1 MAGLGVGQTAEGIDI
16 LGPLP
21 MSRLQIAAVA
31 TTVGLNGLDGFDV
44 LAISFASPGIASDW
58 GINRAAL
65 GFVLSMELIGM
76 AIGSITLGNLADRIG
91 RRPTMLACLVV
102 MTFGMVMA
110 TTAQNVTS
118 LSIWRVLTGL
128 GIGGM
133 LAATNAVAAEFANTR
148 RRSLCL
154 ALMVIGYPIGA
165 VIGGAIAAQLLDG
178 GHWRIVFEFGAF
190 ATALFIPLVWFFVPE
205 TVDYLAKKQPANA
218 LARINQTLARMSHA
232 LLDALPKLD
241 ENQDKASIAALFT
254 PALAATTV
262 LVTIAYF
269 GHITTF
275 YFILKWTPKIVA
287 DMGFA
292 PGLAGGVLVWA
303 NVGGALGGA
312 LFGLLTLRFGLKPLT
327 LAMLLLSVIMV
338 AAFGRG
344 SDDLNHLA
352 LMAGAAGFFTEAA
365 IVGLYSVL
373 AQVFPTHLR
382 ASGTGFAIGVG
393 RGGAALSPILAGL
406 LFQAGFS
413 LQAVAIVMGS
423 GSLIATGAL
432 LALRSVALKQAASPQ
447 A

>member
-1 MAGLGVGQTAEGIDI
+1 MVDDGTAHSANGVDI

-21 MSRLQIAAVA
+21 MSQLQIAAVA

-58 GINRAAL
+58 GIDRAAL
-65 GFVLSMELIGM
+65 GLVLSMELIGM
-76 AIGSITLGNLADRIG
+76 AIGSILLGNLADRVG

-102 MTFGMVMA
+102 MTLGMFMA
-110 TTAQNVTS
+110 TTAQDVAT
-118 LSIWRVLTGL
+118 LSIWRVLAGL

-133 LAATNAVAAEFANTR
+133 LAATNAVAAEFSNAR

-178 GHWRIVFEFGAF
+178 GHWRVVFEFGAIV
-190 ATALFIPLVWFFVPE
+190 TALFIPLGWFFVPE
-205 TVDYLAKKQPANA
+205 SVDYLAKKQPEHA
-218 LARINQTLARMSHA
+218 LDRINKTLGRMGHA
-232 LLDALPKLD
+232 ALDALPNID
-241 ENQDKASIAALFT
+241 ASHAKASITALFT
-254 PALAATTV
+254 PTLAATTL
-262 LVTIAYF
+262 LVTLAYF

-292 PGLAGGVLVWA
+292 PALAAGVLVWA

-312 LFGLLTLRFGLKPLT
+312 LFGLLTLRYGLKPLT
-327 LAMLLLSVIMV
+327 LAALLLSVIMV
-338 AAFGRG
+338 SAFGHG
-344 SDDLNHLA
+344 PNDLSQLA
-352 LMAGAAGFFTEAA
+352 LMAGAAGFFTEAG

-393 RGGAALSPILAGL
+393 RGGAALAPILAGL
-406 LFQAGFS
+406 LFQAGYG
-413 LQAVAIVMGS
+413 LQAVAMAMAT
-423 GSLIATGAL
+423 GSLIAAGSL
-432 LALRSVALKQAASPQ
+432 LCLRNTEAARG
-447 A
+447 

>member
-1 MAGLGVGQTAEGIDI
+1 
-16 LGPLP
+16 

-154 ALMVIGYPIGA
+154 ALMVIGYPLGA

-205 TVDYLAKKQPANA
+205 TVEYLAKKQPANA
-218 LARINQTLARMSHA
+218 LARINQTLARMGHT
-232 LLDALPKLD
+232 LLEALPKLD

>member
-1 MAGLGVGQTAEGIDI
+1 MAGVSTEQSAGDVDI

-58 GINRAAL
+58 GIDRAAL

-76 AIGSITLGNLADRIG
+76 AIGSILLGNLADRIG

-102 MTFGMVMA
+102 MTLGMAMA
-110 TTAQNVTS
+110 TTAQDVTT

-133 LAATNAVAAEFANTR
+133 LAATNAVAAEFSNAR

-165 VIGGAIAAQLLDG
+165 VIGGSVAAQLLDG
-178 GHWRIVFEFGAF
+178 GHWRVVFEFGAIV
-190 ATALFIPLVWFFVPE
+190 TALFIPLVWFFVPE
-205 TVDYLAKKQPANA
+205 SVDYLAKKQPENA
-218 LARINQTLARMSHA
+218 LAQINKTLTRMGHVA
-232 LLDALPKLD
+232 LDALPKID
-241 ENQDKASIAALFT
+241 AGRAKASIAALFT
-254 PALAATTV
+254 PGLIVTTI
-262 LVTIAYF
+262 LVTLAYF

-292 PGLAGGVLVWA
+292 PGLAAGVLVWA

-312 LFGLLTLRFGLKPLT
+312 LFGLLTLRYGLKPLT
-327 LAMLLLSVIMV
+327 LAALLFSFIMV
-338 AAFGRG
+338 SAFGRG
-344 SDDLNHLA
+344 PDDLTQLA
-352 LMAGAAGFFTEAA
+352 IMAGAAGFFTEAG

-382 ASGTGFAIGVG
+382 ASGTGFAIGMG
-393 RGGAALSPILAGL
+393 RGGAALAPILAGL
-406 LFQAGFS
+406 LFQAGYG

-423 GSLIATGAL
+423 GSLIAAGAL
-432 LALRSVALKQAASPQ
+432 LFLRHVSLSQSTKQS
-447 A
+447 

>member
-1 MAGLGVGQTAEGIDI
+1 MAGGTFDQTEAGVDI

-21 MSRLQIAAVA
+21 MSRLQMAAVA
-31 TTVGLNGLDGFDV
+31 ITVGLNGLDGFDV

-58 GINRAAL
+58 QIDRAAL

-76 AIGSITLGNLADRIG
+76 AIGSILLGNLADRIG
-91 RRPTMLACLVV
+91 RRPTMLGCLIV
-102 MTFGMVMA
+102 MTLGMALA
-110 TTAQNVTS
+110 TTAQDVTS

-133 LAATNAVAAEFANTR
+133 LAATNAVAAEFSNAR

-154 ALMVIGYPIGA
+154 ALMVIGYPLGA
-165 VIGGAIAAQLLDG
+165 VIGGAIAAGLLDG
-178 GHWRIVFEFGAF
+178 GHWRVVFEFGAIV
-190 ATALFIPLVWFFVPE
+190 TALFIPLVWLFVPE
-205 TVDYLAKKQPANA
+205 SVDYLAKKQPVNA
-218 LARINQTLARMSHA
+218 LARVNQTLARMGHRA
-232 LLDALPKLD
+232 LEVLPKTD
-241 ENQDKASIAALFT
+241 SGPAKTSIAALFK
-254 PALAATTV
+254 PGLVLTTL

-292 PGLAGGVLVWA
+292 PGLAAGVLVWA

-312 LFGLLTLRFGLKPLT
+312 LFGLLTLKFGLKPLT
-327 LAMLLLSVIMV
+327 LAALVLSAIMV

-344 SDDLNHLA
+344 PDDLTQLA
-352 LMAGAAGFFTEAA
+352 VMAGAAGFFTEAG

-373 AQVFPTHLR
+373 AQVFPTQVR

-393 RGGAALSPILAGL
+393 RGGAALAPILAGL
-406 LFQAGFS
+406 LFQAGYG
-413 LQAVAIVMGS
+413 LQAVAIVMAV
-423 GSLIATGAL
+423 GSLIAAGAL
-432 LALRSVALKQAASPQ
+432 FFLRQVGTRSP
-447 A
+447 AR

>member
-1 MAGLGVGQTAEGIDI
+1 MADVSVGQTAEGIDI
-16 LGPLP
+16 LGRLP

-102 MTFGMVMA
+102 MTVGMVMA

-133 LAATNAVAAEFANTR
+133 LAATNAVAAEFANNR

-165 VIGGAIAAQLLDG
+165 VVGGAIAAQLLDG

-190 ATALFIPLVWFFVPE
+190 ATALFIPLIWFFVPE
-205 TVDYLAKKQPANA
+205 SVDYLAKKQPANA
-218 LARINQTLARMSHA
+218 LVRINQTLARMGHA

-241 ENQDKASIAALFT
+241 EKQDKASIAALFT
-254 PALAATTV
+254 PALTATTL

-292 PGLAGGVLVWA
+292 PGLAAGVLVWT

-327 LAMLLLSVIMV
+327 LAVLLLSVIMV

-344 SDDLNHLA
+344 SDDLHQLA
-352 LMAGAAGFFTEAA
+352 LMAGAAGFFTEAG
-365 IVGLYSVL
+365 IVGLYTVL

-393 RGGAALSPILAGL
+393 RGGAALAPIIAGL
-406 LFQAGFS
+406 LFQAGYG

-423 GSLIATGAL
+423 GSLIAAGAL
-432 LALRSVALKQAASPQ
+432 LGLSSAALKQASIPQ
-447 A
+447 G

>member
-1 MAGLGVGQTAEGIDI
+1 MVGVSIEQSAEDVDI

-58 GINRAAL
+58 GIDRAAL

-76 AIGSITLGNLADRIG
+76 AVGSILLGNLADRIG
-91 RRPTMLACLVV
+91 RRPTMLACLAV
-102 MTFGMVMA
+102 MTLGMAMA
-110 TTAQNVTS
+110 TTAQDVTT

-133 LAATNAVAAEFANTR
+133 LAATNAVAAEFSNAR

-154 ALMVIGYPIGA
+154 ALMVIGYPLGA

-178 GHWRIVFEFGAF
+178 GHWRIVFEFGAW

-205 TVDYLAKKQPANA
+205 SVDYLAKKQPANA
-218 LARINQTLARMSHA
+218 LARINHTLARMGHA
-232 LLDALPKLD
+232 ALAVLPKVD
-241 ENQDKASIAALFT
+241 ASRTKESLAALFT
-254 PALAATTV
+254 PGLVLTTV

-292 PGLAGGVLVWA
+292 PGLAAGVLVWA

-327 LAMLLLSVIMV
+327 LAALLLSAMMV

-344 SDDLNHLA
+344 PDDLTQLA
-352 LMAGAAGFFTEAA
+352 FMAGAAGFFTEAG

-373 AQVFPTHLR
+373 AQVFPTQVR

-393 RGGAALSPILAGL
+393 RGGAALAPILAGL
-406 LFQAGFS
+406 LFQASYG
-413 LQAVAIVMGS
+413 LQAVAIVMAT
-423 GSLIATGAL
+423 GSLIAAGSL
-432 LALRSVALKQAASPQ
+432 IFLRYAEAARS
-447 A
+447 

>member
-1 MAGLGVGQTAEGIDI
+1 MAGIGEEQTADGTDI

-58 GINRAAL
+58 GIDRAAL

-76 AIGSITLGNLADRIG
+76 AIGSILLGNLADRIG
-91 RRPTMLACLVV
+91 RRPIMLACLVV
-102 MTFGMVMA
+102 MTLGMFMA
-110 TTAQNVTS
+110 TTAQDVTT

-133 LAATNAVAAEFANTR
+133 LAATNAVAAEFSNAR

-178 GHWRIVFEFGAF
+178 GHWRVVFEFGAMV
-190 ATALFIPLVWFFVPE
+190 TALFIPLVWFFVPE
-205 TVDYLAKKQPANA
+205 SVDYLAKKQPENA
-218 LARINQTLARMSHA
+218 FAQINKTLARMGHTA
-232 LLDALPKLD
+232 LESLPKID
-241 ENQDKASIAALFT
+241 AQRAKASIAALFT
-254 PALAATTV
+254 PGLIVTTL
-262 LVTIAYF
+262 LVTTAYF

-292 PGLAGGVLVWA
+292 PGLAAGVLVWA
-303 NVGGALGGA
+303 NVGGAMGGA
-312 LFGLLTLRFGLKPLT
+312 IFGLLTLRYGLKPLT
-327 LAMLLLSVIMV
+327 MAALLLSVIMV

-344 SDDLNHLA
+344 PNDLSQLA
-352 LMAGAAGFFTEAA
+352 LMAGAAGFFTEAG

-373 AQVFPTHLR
+373 ARVFPTHLR

-393 RGGAALSPILAGL
+393 RGGAALAPILAGL
-406 LFQAGFS
+406 LFQAGYG
-413 LQAVAIVMGS
+413 LQAVAVVMGS
-423 GSLIATGAL
+423 GSLIAAGAL
-432 LALRSVALKQAASPQ
+432 LFLRNASLSQP
-447 A
+447 AKR

>member
-1 MAGLGVGQTAEGIDI
+1 MAGIGEKQTADGTDI

-58 GINRAAL
+58 GIDRAAL

-76 AIGSITLGNLADRIG
+76 AIGSIMLGNLADRIG

-102 MTFGMVMA
+102 MTLGMFMA
-110 TTAQNVTS
+110 TTAENVTT

-133 LAATNAVAAEFANTR
+133 LAATNAVAAEFSNAR

-165 VIGGAIAAQLLDG
+165 VIGGAVAAQLLDG
-178 GHWRIVFEFGAF
+178 GHWRSVFEFGAIV
-190 ATALFIPLVWFFVPE
+190 TALFIPLVWFFVPE
-205 TVDYLAKKQPANA
+205 SVDYLAKKQPENA
-218 LARINQTLARMSHA
+218 LAQINRTLARMGHA
-232 LLDALPKLD
+232 ALESLPKID
-241 ENQDKASIAALFT
+241 AGRAKASITALFT
-254 PALAATTV
+254 PGLIVTTM

-292 PGLAGGVLVWA
+292 PGLAAGVLVWA

-312 LFGLLTLRFGLKPLT
+312 LFGLLTLRYGLKPLT
-327 LAMLLLSVIMV
+327 LAALLFSFIMV
-338 AAFGRG
+338 SAFGRG
-344 SDDLNHLA
+344 PDDLTQLA
-352 LMAGAAGFFTEAA
+352 IMAGAAGFFTEAG

-382 ASGTGFAIGVG
+382 ASGTGFAIGFG
-393 RGGAALSPILAGL
+393 RGGAALAPILAGL
-406 LFQAGFS
+406 LFQAGYG
-413 LQAVAIVMGS
+413 LQAVAIVMAT
-423 GSLIATGAL
+423 GSLIAAGSL
-432 LALRSVALKQAASPQ
+432 IFLRYAEAARS
-447 A
+447 

>member
-1 MAGLGVGQTAEGIDI
+1 MADVSVGQTAEGIDI
-16 LGPLP
+16 LGRLP

-65 GFVLSMELIGM
+65 GFVPSMELIGM

-102 MTFGMVMA
+102 MTVGMVMA

-133 LAATNAVAAEFANTR
+133 LAATNAVAAEFANNR

-165 VIGGAIAAQLLDG
+165 VFGGAIAAHLLDG

-190 ATALFIPLVWFFVPE
+190 ATALFIRLIWFFVPE
-205 TVDYLAKKQPANA
+205 SVDYLANKQPANA
-218 LARINQTLARMSHA
+218 LVRINQTLARMGHA

-241 ENQDKASIAALFT
+241 ENRDKASIAALFT
-254 PALAATTV
+254 PALTATTL

-292 PGLAGGVLVWA
+292 PGLAAGVLVWT

-327 LAMLLLSVIMV
+327 LAVLLLSVIMV
-338 AAFGRG
+338 AAFGSG
-344 SDDLNHLA
+344 SDDLHQLA
-352 LMAGAAGFFTEAA
+352 LMAGAAGFFTEAG
-365 IVGLYSVL
+365 IVGLYTVL

-393 RGGAALSPILAGL
+393 RGGAALAPIIAGL
-406 LFQAGFS
+406 LFQAGYG

-423 GSLIATGAL
+423 GSLIAAGAL
-432 LALRSVALKQAASPQ
+432 LGLSSTALKQASIPQ
-447 A
+447 G

>member
-1 MAGLGVGQTAEGIDI
+1 MDMAEVETKQSAEGIDI

-44 LAISFASPGIASDW
+44 LAISFASPGIAIDW
-58 GINRAAL
+58 GIDRAAL

-76 AIGSITLGNLADRIG
+76 AIGSILLGNLADRIG

-102 MTFGMVMA
+102 MTLGMAMA

-118 LSIWRVLTGL
+118 LSLWRVLTGL

-133 LAATNAVAAEFANTR
+133 LAATNAVAAEFSNAR

-165 VIGGAIAAQLLDG
+165 VIGGSVAANLLG
-178 GHWRIVFEFGAF
+178 SGHWQVVFEFGAIV
-190 ATALFIPLVWFFVPE
+190 TLLFIPLVWFFVPE
-205 TVDYLAKKQPANA
+205 SVDYLAKKQPVNA
-218 LARINQTLARMSHA
+218 LEQINRTLARMGHA
-232 LLDALPKLD
+232 TLNALPRLDAGGT
-241 ENQDKASIAALFT
+241 KASLAALFT
-254 PALAATTV
+254 PG
-262 LVTIAYF
+262 LVTTTLLVTLAYF

-292 PGLAGGVLVWA
+292 PGLAAGVLVWA

-327 LAMLLLSVIMV
+327 LAALFLSAIMV
-338 AAFGRG
+338 SVFGRG
-344 SDDLNHLA
+344 PDDLSQLA
-352 LMAGAAGFFTEAA
+352 MMASSAGFFTEAG

-373 AQVFPTHLR
+373 AQVFPTQVR
-382 ASGTGFAIGVG
+382 ASGTGFAIGMG
-393 RGGAALSPILAGL
+393 RGGAALAPILAGL
-406 LFQAGFS
+406 LFQAGYG
-413 LQAVAIVMGS
+413 LQAVAIMMAT
-423 GSLIATGAL
+423 GSLIGAGAL
-432 LALRSVALKQAASPQ
+432 IFLRNVDVSRSATQ
-447 A
+447 